1 MFPLHLD
8 DSKKFARRRQGLS
21 RSYPVN
27 LLQKIKRPS
36 AVQEPAQMSTKAGAR
51 SQLGENSQIHR
62 TSTSNGFRSQKSDA
76 RNSDKENRSSSPAC
90 VVGETQAAADAA
102 EEDVFRMPDSDSDS
116 DEDKPLRP
124 SFSSDDESP
133 SKISADMTKT
143 LGVSK
148 RNNRNTETIQSSP
161 NSKARKSLGT
171 QSTES
176 RKRKSGESSS
186 KHDPKLDIFGDI
198 KTSKKS
204 RVSYTKTHKEPK
216 FPKPMKHKTTYKKSP
231 VKAGFKKYESDSE
244 PSLVGD
250 DEDPKFQH
258 VSLENSPTKASPTKS
273 GFKIPGSPNDSMSD
287 NGPAEKL
294 IMYGVDDDLSDAESP
309 TNPKRDMDKE
319 PPATQFIPF
328 IRYDDDDDVLEGAQE
343 LVKKLKPEVS
353 ASSLASHSENDFV
366 DLGPRCPMCNEPV
379 NEQDLKAFGEM
390 NTRKQEKFCR
400 SHQKKTAHTDWRS
413 KGYPDIDWSVLDSRI
428 EEHYVFIKK
437 LIGGAPSHYRSLFD
451 ERVKSGK
458 DRNLLKS
465 SSNLT
470 PGYYGSRGLRMM
482 SENIMNKF
490 TPLLKER
497 APKDRLIAARSPTA
511 FVEAVVVPE
520 LTVLLIMD
528 DMKVADEEARDILKE
543 SSELGDLVNE
553 EIKDVVKK
561 RVENSDD
568 ENDED
573 DHEHF

>member
-1 MFPLHLD
+1 
-8 DSKKFARRRQGLS
+8 
-21 RSYPVN
+21 VN
-27 LLQKIKRPS
+27 AL
-36 AVQEPAQMSTKAGAR
+36 ANCEVA
-51 SQLGENSQIHR
+51 
-62 TSTSNGFRSQKSDA
+62 
-76 RNSDKENRSSSPAC
+76 
-90 VVGETQAAADAA
+90 
-102 EEDVFRMPDSDSDS
+102 
-116 DEDKPLRP
+116 
-124 SFSSDDESP
+124 
-133 SKISADMTKT
+133 
-143 LGVSK
+143 
-148 RNNRNTETIQSSP
+148 
-161 NSKARKSLGT
+161 
-171 QSTES
+171 
-176 RKRKSGESSS
+176 
-186 KHDPKLDIFGDI
+186 
-198 KTSKKS
+198 
-204 RVSYTKTHKEPK
+204 
-216 FPKPMKHKTTYKKSP
+216 MKHKTTYKKSP
-231 VKAGFKKYESDSE
+231 VKAAFKKYESDSE

-258 VSLENSPTKASPTKS
+258 VSVENSPKKASPTKP

-287 NGPAEKL
+287 DGSAEKL

-309 TNPKRDMDKE
+309 TNSNRDMDKG

-353 ASSLASHSENDFV
+353 ASSLASHSEDVFV

-379 NEQDLKAFGEM
+379 NEEDLKAFGEM

-400 SHQKKTAHTDWRS
+400 SHQKKKAHTDWGS

-437 LIGGAPSHYRSLFD
+437 LIGGASSHYRSLFD

-465 SSNLT
+465 TSNLT

-528 DMKVADEEARDILKE
+528 DMKVADKEARDILKE

-568 ENDED
+568 ENEED
-573 DHEHF
+573 NHDHY